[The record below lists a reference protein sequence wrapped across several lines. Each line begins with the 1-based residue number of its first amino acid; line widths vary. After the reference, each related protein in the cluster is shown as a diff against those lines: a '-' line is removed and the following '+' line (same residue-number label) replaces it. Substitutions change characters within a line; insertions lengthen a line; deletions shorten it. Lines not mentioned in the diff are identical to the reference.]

1 MSDDGLPG
9 VAMAVALLVG
19 LAVNV
24 ALLAKLLLIAFS
36 AALVLVQ

>member
-9 VAMAVALLVG
+9 VAMVVALLVG

-36 AALVLVQ
+36 AASVLV

>member
-36 AALVLVQ
+36 AAPVLVQ